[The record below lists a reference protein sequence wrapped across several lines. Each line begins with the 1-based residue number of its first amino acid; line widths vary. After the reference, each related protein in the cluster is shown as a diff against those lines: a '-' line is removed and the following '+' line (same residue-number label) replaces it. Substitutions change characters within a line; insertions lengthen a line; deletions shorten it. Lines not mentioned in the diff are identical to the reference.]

1 MKGIILAG
9 GSGSRLWPL
18 TKVISKQLQSIYD
31 KPMIY
36 YPLSTLMLAKIKD
49 ILIITTPEQ
58 QELFKKQLKDGR
70 DFGVNLSYAVQKEP
84 KGLAEAFLIGK
95 EFIGEDACALA
106 LGDNIFYGNGFVEI
120 LSQAREWAI
129 EGKAVNFGYE
139 VQDPERFGIME
150 IDESHNII
158 SVEEKPKNPKSNF
171 AILGLYFY
179 PKGVYEKA
187 KEVKPSKRKELEITS
202 LNEMYLKEGNLK
214 AKILGGGFSWFDA
227 GTFDSKL
234 EAENFIQSTQKRRG
248 KIIACLEQIAY
259 DNNWITKEELLK
271 RAKEME
277 KNSYGA
283 YLQEIAL
290 KRAKK

>member
-9 GSGSRLWPL
+9 GSGTRLWPL

-36 YPLSTLMLAKIKD
+36 YPLSTLMLAGIKD
-49 ILIITTPEQ
+49 ILIITTPQ
-58 QELFKKQLKDGR
+58 DQKLFKEQLKDGAA
-70 DFGVNLSYAVQKEP
+70 FGIHLSYAVQQEP
-84 KGLAEAFLIGK
+84 RGLAEAFLIGRD
-95 EFIGEDACALA
+95 FIKDEPCALA

-120 LSQAREWAI
+120 LKQARDWA
-129 EGKAVNFGYE
+129 EAGKAVNFGYE
-139 VQDPERFGIME
+139 VQDPKRFGIME
-150 IDESHNII
+150 IDEDQNII
-158 SVEEKPKNPKSNF
+158 SVEEKPENPKSNL

-179 PKGVYEKA
+179 PKEVYEKA

-234 EAENFIQSTQKRRG
+234 EAENFIASTQKRRG
-248 KIIACLEQIAY
+248 KIIACLEQIAF
-259 DNNWITKEELLK
+259 DNDWITKEELLK
-271 RAKEME
+271 QAELMK
-277 KNSYGA
+277 KNSYGK
-283 YLQEIAL
+283 YLEEVAL
-290 KRAKK
+290 KRTKK